1 MATLSVFAARVSGEE
16 AAMRFAVDISPVGR
30 WGAPVLLAELAA
42 LAEESG
48 WDGVFCEDY
57 LAFADRL
64 DTYDV
69 WITLGLMASAT
80 ERVTLASIVTP
91 LAWRQPWTVAAQATT
106 VDHIS
111 RGRFVLG
118 VGIGDN
124 AAAEGSRF
132 RAPMSD
138 RERAS
143 RVDEA
148 LDVIAALWSGEPVSR
163 NGEFHLEQAELLPR
177 PVARPRIPIWIG
189 GALTRPGPRARA
201 LRWDG
206 ACLYRIPGGWEDVT
220 AGDVRRLRS
229 DALNRAETANPFT
242 IVVGGRGR
250 QADLAA
256 EGRHV
261 RAIAKAGA
269 DWWHEYVP
277 PSLSLQEARERIRRG
292 PLSL

>member
-1 MATLSVFAARVSGEE
+1 VRPYCWPNSQRWLRT
-16 AAMRFAVDISPVGR
+16 PVGT
-30 WGAPVLLAELAA
+30 GL
-42 LAEESG
+42 
-48 WDGVFCEDY
+48 CEDY

-111 RGRFVLG
+111 GGRFVLG

-138 RERAS
+138 RQRAS

-220 AGDVRRLRS
+220 AGDVRQLRS
-229 DALNRAETANPFT
+229 DALNRAETPN
-242 IVVGGRGR
+242 
-250 QADLAA
+250 
-256 EGRHV
+256 
-261 RAIAKAGA
+261 
-269 DWWHEYVP
+269 
-277 PSLSLQEARERIRRG
+277 PSLSSWVDAVAKTTSPPKSATSEPSPRLEPTGGTSTSHPASASKRPVSAYSVDR
-292 PLSL
+292 

>member
-1 MATLSVFAARVSGEE
+1 
-16 AAMRFAVDISPVGR
+16 MRFAVDISPAGR

-42 LAEESG
+42 LAEDSG
-48 WDGVFCEDY
+48 WDGVFCENY

-69 WITLGLMASAT
+69 SNARSDGLT
-80 ERVTLASIVTP
+80 IERVTLALIVTP

-111 RGRFVLG
+111 CGRFVLG

-124 AAAEGSRF
+124 AAGEGSRF

-138 RERAS
+138 HERAS
-143 RVDEA
+143 MVDEA

-163 NGEFHLEQAELLPR
+163 NGKFHLEQAELLPR

-220 AGDVRRLRS
+220 AGDVR
-229 DALNRAETANPFT
+229 
-242 IVVGGRGR
+242 
-250 QADLAA
+250 
-256 EGRHV
+256 
-261 RAIAKAGA
+261 
-269 DWWHEYVP
+269 
-277 PSLSLQEARERIRRG
+277 
-292 PLSL
+292 

>member
-1 MATLSVFAARVSGEE
+1 MATLSVLAARFSGEE
-16 AAMRFAVDISPVGR
+16 AAMRFAVDISPAGR
-30 WGAPVLLAELAA
+30 WGTPVLLAELAA
-42 LAEESG
+42 LAEDSG

-106 VDHIS
+106 VDQIS

-148 LDVIAALWSGEPVSR
+148 LEVIAALWSGEPVSR

-220 AGDVRRLRS
+220 AGDVRQLRS
-229 DALNRAETANPFT
+229 DGLNRAETANPFT
-242 IVVGGRGR
+242 IVVGGR
-250 QADLAA
+250 LA
-256 EGRHV
+256 
-261 RAIAKAGA
+261 KTTS
-269 DWWHEYVP
+269 P
-277 PSLSLQEARERIRRG
+277 PKSATSEPSPWLEPTGGTSTSHPASASKRPVSAYDVDR
-292 PLSL
+292 

>member
-1 MATLSVFAARVSGEE
+1 
-16 AAMRFAVDISPVGR
+16 MRFAVDISPAGR

-42 LAEESG
+42 LAEDSG

-106 VDHIS
+106 VDHVS

-148 LDVIAALWSGEPVSR
+148 LDVIAALG
-163 NGEFHLEQAELLPR
+163 QA
-177 PVARPRIPIWIG
+177 
-189 GALTRPGPRARA
+189 
-201 LRWDG
+201 
-206 ACLYRIPGGWEDVT
+206 
-220 AGDVRRLRS
+220 
-229 DALNRAETANPFT
+229 
-242 IVVGGRGR
+242 
-250 QADLAA
+250 
-256 EGRHV
+256 
-261 RAIAKAGA
+261 
-269 DWWHEYVP
+269 
-277 PSLSLQEARERIRRG
+277 SLSPATASSTSSKPSSFLGRLLDHESPSGSEAPSRG
-292 PLSL
+292 QDRGLGRFVGTAPAFTAFQAAGRT